1 MSVNRPAYVA
11 GILLA
16 TTLSAFA
23 QPTPSNWQGVPPQV
37 IPQAYETG
45 APSFTTPTGSATFM
59 GSTGVQG
66 TSGGTGPTSG
76 SVVAGDG
83 GSSFQTMMS
92 QSYGQTAYNT
102 AQQIGNNPNA
112 VAAFG
117 QLESGF
123 KNVATANGS
132 SSATGPWQIT
142 TGTWS
147 EYVNKY
153 NLPYTAADRTSPNAQ
168 AVVANYIMKDYGA
181 QVSSAIGQ
189 PATVQQTYGAY
200 VFSPAAGQRLAG
212 AVDSSAPMS
221 NYVSATSLANNNM
234 TGWTVAQFQNRV
246 SSKVGAVATQTV
258 QS

>member
-1 MSVNRPAYVA
+1 MSGNQLLYGAF
-11 GILLA
+11 ILLA
-16 TTLSAFA
+16 ATLSVSA
-23 QPTPSNWQGVPPQV
+23 QPSPSNWQGVPPQV

-45 APSFTTPTGSATFM
+45 APSFTTPTGTSTFM
-59 GSTGVQG
+59 GSSGVQG
-66 TSGGTGPTSG
+66 TFSGSGATSG
-76 SVVAGDG
+76 SSVVGDG
-83 GSSFQTMMS
+83 GSSLQTMMS

-123 KNVATANGS
+123 NNVPTANGS

-147 EYVNKY
+147 DYVNKY
-153 NLPYTAADRTSPNAQ
+153 NLPYTAADRTSPDAQ
-168 AVVANYIMKDYGA
+168 AVVANYIMKDYA
-181 QVSSAIGQ
+181 SQVSSAIGQ

-200 VFSPAAGQRLAG
+200 VFGPAAGQRLAG
-212 AVDSSAPMS
+212 AIDSSAPMS
-221 NYVSATSLANNNM
+221 NYVSATALANNGM
-234 TGWTVAQFQNRV
+234 TGWTVSQFQNRV
-246 SSKVGAVATQTV
+246 SSKVGAVANQTV